1 MLCYLRILSSCIIS
15 INVNVLLLE
24 IADST
29 KKTVIFFDD
38 FEFDNNEAENLGE
51 IFYTHIRLPY
61 ISIKSL
67 TS

>member
-1 MLCYLRILSSCIIS
+1 M
-15 INVNVLLLE
+15 LE

-29 KKTVIFFDD
+29 EKTVIFFDD

-51 IFYTHIRLPY
+51 KNYTHIRLPY
-61 ISIKSL
+61 ISIISL

>member
-1 MLCYLRILSSCIIS
+1 MS
-15 INVNVLLLE
+15 ILE

-51 IFYTHIRLPY
+51 KNYTHIRLPY
-61 ISIKSL
+61 ISIISL

>member
-51 IFYTHIRLPY
+51 KNYTHIRLPY
-61 ISIKSL
+61 ISIISL